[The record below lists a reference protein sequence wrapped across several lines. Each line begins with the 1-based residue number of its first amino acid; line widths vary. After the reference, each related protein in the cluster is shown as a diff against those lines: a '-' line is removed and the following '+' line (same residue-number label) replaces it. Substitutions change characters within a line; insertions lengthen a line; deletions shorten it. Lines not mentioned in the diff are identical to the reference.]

1 MSLKTYV
8 LKSHTNATAPI
19 YQRVNNEQRVRIEKR
34 PIDHAYLKLT
44 FYSEET
50 KKNRTARLK
59 LSSDSIW
66 QDEQIKDGILANEP
80 FTTAERNAVK
90 FINGVLMTN
99 NETVQKYLDTIPQC
113 DGFNGRCD
121 SVKEPLYEVYNKAIK
136 ITSDNDE
143 FMKRLEAATK
153 IGDIR
158 KRKAVKEGQDLM
170 IRMNGSFFKAPD
182 DIEEIVSGLISF
194 VDSAD
199 EIGLDK
205 FLDES
210 MTQDEAL
217 IILAGKAVAADLI
230 SFDQSPNQV
239 SLKKNGKW
247 VNVKMISS
255 SLEPSERQR
264 VFVEFLASPD
274 GKYLAD
280 DLNKI
285 LGEEKKVKG
294 KKETVNA

>member
-19 YQRVNNEQRVRIEKR
+19 YQRVNNEQRVRLEKR
-34 PIDHAYLKLT
+34 PIDHAFLKLT

-50 KKNRTARLK
+50 KKNRTARYK
-59 LSSDSIW
+59 ASSDSIW
-66 QDEQIKDGILANEP
+66 QDEQIKEGIPANES

-90 FINGVLMTN
+90 FKNGVLMTD
-99 NETVQKYLDTIPQC
+99 NETLQKYLETIPQC
-113 DGFNGRCD
+113 DGFKGMCD
-121 SVKEPLYEVYNKAIK
+121 SVKEPLYEVYDKTIK
-136 ITSDNDE
+136 VKSDNQE
-143 FMKRLEAATK
+143 FLKRLDAASK
-153 IGDIR
+153 IAAIY
-158 KRKAVKEGQDLM
+158 KAKDVKAGQDLM
-170 IRMNGSFFKAPD
+170 IRLNGSFYKAPD
-182 DIEEIVSGLISF
+182 DPDDILAELTRYI
-194 VDSAD
+194 DDAD

-205 FLDES
+205 LLDDS

-217 IILAGKAVAADLI
+217 VILVGKAVAADLI

-239 SLKKNGKW
+239 SLKKNNNW
-247 VNVKMISS
+247 VDVKMISS
-255 SLEPSERQR
+255 NLPAPERQR

-280 DLNKI
+280 DLKI
-285 LGEEKKVKG
+285 KIEGDKKK